1 VERRSKWRCMDT
13 LTFNARSVSK
23 PFGSLNLQISS
34 GVTKTNNKTQLSQL
48 QTFKVR
54 RRQDGWARLLHQQ
67 THAKVKR
74 TGSFR
79 DKAEEDAPDVSLQDR
94 ILRRYSAVQNHR
106 ALEFELDAWP

>member
-1 VERRSKWRCMDT
+1 MALHGHTHVQ
-13 LTFNARSVSK
+13 RSVGFKAFWFVK
-23 PFGSLNLQISS
+23 PSNFFGGNQNKQQNST
-34 GVTKTNNKTQLSQL
+34 VTL